1 MAWKS
6 LGAVT
11 VPVPGVR
18 QRLTANQAVPA
29 NRVGYEA
36 ILIQAISTGQQV
48 ANVGRIYIYDVQAG
62 GAPMAVLAIPTANTI
77 PSASATVPA
86 APGGLNAADYWLDA
100 DSPGDGAYVSYIRP

>member
-11 VPVPGVR
+11 VAVPGVR
-18 QRLTANQAVPA
+18 QRLTANQAVPTA
-29 NRVGYEA
+29 RVGCEA
-36 ILIQAISTGQQV
+36 LLIQAMTGVQV
-48 ANVGRIYIYDVQAG
+48 ANVGRIYIYDIQAG